1 MLSWLAGIVLRRTIR
16 RVNEGDIGPMLS
28 SYADDAV
35 LVFPG
40 DSSWGGE
47 HRGRDAIEAFL
58 RRFVR
63 VGLQF
68 EAHEIVV
75 SGWPW
80 NAHLWVR
87 FSDRARAPDGAVV
100 YENHGVIYAKT
111 RWGKIVYQEDFEDT
125 EKVTQ
130 FDRYL
135 DAHPGHERAAAV
147 GAGPS
152 GARAG

>member
-1 MLSWLAGIVLRRTIR
+1 MLRRSIR
-16 RVNEGDIGPMLS
+16 RINQGDIAPMLS

-47 HRGRDAIEAFL
+47 HRGKAAIEAFL
-58 RRFVR
+58 RRFAR
-63 VGLQF
+63 IGIQF

-80 NAHLWVR
+80 NAIIWVL
-87 FSDRARAPDGAVV
+87 FSDRARAPDGALV

-125 EKVTQ
+125 HRVAA
-130 FDRYL
+130 FDEWL
-135 DAHPGHERAAAV
+135 AV
-147 GAGPS
+147 NEPAQ
-152 GARAG
+152 ATA

>member
-1 MLSWLAGIVLRRTIR
+1 MLNWLAGTLLRRSIR
-16 RVNEGDIGPMLS
+16 RVNEGDIGPMLNG
-28 SYADDAV
+28 YANDAV

-58 RRFVR
+58 RRYVR
-63 VGLQF
+63 VGLHF

-80 NAHLWVR
+80 SATIWVR
-87 FSDRARAPDGAVV
+87 FSDQAKAPDGTVV
-100 YENHGVIYAKT
+100 YKNRGVIYAKT
-111 RWGKIVYQEDFEDT
+111 RWGKITLQEDFEDT
-125 EKVTQ
+125 EKVAE

-135 DAHPGHERAAAV
+135 ALHEPAGAA
-147 GAGPS
+147 GAKE
-152 GARAG
+152 A